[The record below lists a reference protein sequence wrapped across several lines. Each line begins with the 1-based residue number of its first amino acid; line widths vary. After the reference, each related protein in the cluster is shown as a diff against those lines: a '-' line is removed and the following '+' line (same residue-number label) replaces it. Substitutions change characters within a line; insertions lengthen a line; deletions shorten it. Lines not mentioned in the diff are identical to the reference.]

1 VKGVKKKE
9 RKNRCCGVENIS
21 LILINQREKTIGFL
35 RGPSTNVWW
44 MRPFGIFNTSPQH
57 YLFAMHGVQIE
68 TKIKK

>member
-35 RGPSTNVWW
+35 RGPSTNVW
-44 MRPFGIFNTSPQH
+44 
-57 YLFAMHGVQIE
+57 
-68 TKIKK
+68 